1 MTWFVSRDWVVVM
14 VLVCWE
20 RKAVAVSAADGELAS
35 AREVVE
41 KRERVG
47 GREVTRLRRKKAMIV
62 LKGCLEV
69 GIVY

>member
-1 MTWFVSRDWVVVM
+1 MSRDWVVVM

-20 RKAVAVSAADGELAS
+20 RKAVAVSAADRELAS

-47 GREVTRLRRKKAMIV
+47 GREVRRVRRREAMIAV
-62 LKGCLEV
+62 KGCLEM

>member
-1 MTWFVSRDWVVVM
+1 MSRDRVVAM

-41 KRERVG
+41 KRERAG
-47 GREVTRLRRKKAMIV
+47 GREVRRVRRSEAMIAV
-62 LKGCLEV
+62 KGCLEM

>member
-1 MTWFVSRDWVVVM
+1 MSRDRVVAM

-41 KRERVG
+41 KRE
-47 GREVTRLRRKKAMIV
+47 LKIKWRKQYMD
-62 LKGCLEV
+62 
-69 GIVY
+69 